1 MTKKKVKTDWK
12 VILGGMVCLTAVELY
27 NLSLGNNG
35 TYLVIFVA
43 IIAGAI
49 GVSIDKPKFMK

>member
-1 MTKKKVKTDWK
+1 
-12 VILGGMVCLTAVELY
+12 MVCLTAVELY